1 MIEKKISYREEEEKP
16 KPQNVIPFPHKP
28 GTPMY
33 EWWKAELSP
42 NPEDYPEMESLTIED
57 IIKEGIPISP
67 MAKKKK
73 KKREGIESLDVFS
86 KLASVKRRL

>member
-1 MIEKKISYREEEEKP
+1 
-16 KPQNVIPFPHKP
+16 
-28 GTPMY
+28 MY

-42 NPEDYPEMESLTIED
+42 NPEDYPKMVSLTIED

-86 KLASVKRRL
+86 KLASAKDDFDFYYQILSRYYTPSDLAIFCILRT